1 MHKYISG
8 KIKAAVGFAL
18 ALLLAFALPHGANAE
33 TIPMLKDLQQ
43 IAPNQLKVTY
53 DQRVDGTKGITPG
66 NYWIQSTTETMPTG
80 IATLG
85 MNDRVSPGN
94 ALTADKV
101 TITTADT
108 TNTSFILTF
117 KQPIPAGK
125 SYKLIICYVTAPN
138 APPYSGDNGSREFTG
153 K

>member
-1 MHKYISG
+1 MNRLTKF
-8 KIKAAVGFAL
+8 AAGLALAMLFAL
-18 ALLLAFALPHGANAE
+18 VLPHGASAE

-43 IAPNQLKVTY
+43 LSGNQLKVTY
-53 DQRVDGTKGITPG
+53 DQPVDGAKGIKPG
-66 NYWIQSTTETMPTG
+66 NYWIQSLSETMPTG

-85 MNDRVSPGN
+85 MNDTVNPGN

-101 TITTADT
+101 TITSADT

-117 KQPIPAGK
+117 KSVIPTGK

-138 APPYSGDNGSREFTG
+138 APPYSGDNGSRTFIG

>member
-1 MHKYISG
+1 MRNFHKTVFG
-8 KIKAAVGFAL
+8 GMLALMFAL
-18 ALLLAFALPHGANAE
+18 VLPHGASAE

-43 IAPNQLKVTY
+43 TSANQLKVTY
-53 DQRVDGTKGITPG
+53 DQPVNGAKGIKPG
-66 NYWIQSTTETMPTG
+66 NYWVQSMTETMPTG

-85 MNDRVSPGN
+85 MNDSVSPAN

-101 TITTADT
+101 TITSADT
-108 TNTSFILTF
+108 AGTSFLLTF
-117 KQPIPAGK
+117 KQNIPAGK

-138 APPYSGDNGSREFTG
+138 APPYSGDNGSRTFVG